1 MRGGRTNSAAGE
13 SGIDVDGLD
22 DGDYID
28 DIRGDTPFLSP
39 VEKIPETDVLQK
51 GNRRTL
57 RISIPLLQILKLSKF
72 RTISELQLYEI
83 TSQLR
88 IIRPVCIDT
97 I

>member
-83 TSQLR
+83 TAQLR
-88 IIRPVCIDT
+88 IIRPLCIDT